1 MESFFQTQLIDLKQ
15 NQSFGVSQRIKKLY
29 QNSKTIKNDTQ
40 KPKRKYQKKRNLVVV
55 PLDNYYLQLCRIQK
69 LDNITYVCN
78 DGILR
83 FIPSI
88 GQISFNYLLQQAE
101 KIEENSNLNV
111 VSIVYKKQ
119 NLIQIDSL
127 EKIMDSICN
136 IQGITREEILNLLYD
151 YSNLINDNLQANSDE
166 LNEQFYSK
174 LDENFTEFQ
183 QKCTSFLTQYQ
194 ISNPSS
200 LYFYSIARLNL
211 ESKMYETAQIGYSK
225 GYLDLLGL
233 DVSSIQQIYLRNK
246 KIDLVKNQQDICM
259 QALRGLSNVTGRD
272 KMLIYE
278 NYESFIT
285 TFDGFLLKIYQ
296 RKVNM
301 CNKVKPI
308 IYHKHQFN
316 LTLIE
321 IEVDFQSFQDLLE
334 YRKRLSQSSENQ
346 KFDDFIRRENS
357 YLFEDVEYSIQ
368 SQQFI
373 DKFYSQ
379 NVQDLEL
386 IKQHLIQ
393 KEKQCCYRIIKN

>member
-1 MESFFQTQLIDLKQ
+1 MESFLQPQLIIDLKQ
-15 NQSFGVSQRIKKLY
+15 NKRTQASQRIKKLY
-29 QNSKTIKNDTQ
+29 LNSKNKKNQIQ

-101 KIEENSNLNV
+101 KIEENRDLNV
-111 VSIVYKKQ
+111 VSIQYKKQ

-127 EKIMDSICN
+127 EKIMDCISN
-136 IQGITREEILNLLYD
+136 IQGIDRQEILNLLYE
-151 YSNLINDNLQANSDE
+151 YSNLINENLYSDSDE
-166 LNEQFYSK
+166 LNKQLYNQ

-183 QKCTSFLTQYQ
+183 QKCVSFLTQYQ
-194 ISNPSS
+194 ITNPNS

-211 ESKMYETAQIGYSK
+211 EQKMYETAQIGYSK
-225 GYLDLLGL
+225 GYLNLLGL

-246 KIDLVKNQQDICM
+246 KIDLVKNEQDISK
-259 QALRGLSNVTGRD
+259 QALRGLFNVTGKD
-272 KMLIYE
+272 KLLIYE
-278 NYESFIT
+278 SYESFIT
-285 TFDGFLLKIYQ
+285 TFDGYPLKIYQ

-301 CNKVKPI
+301 CNKVKPV
-308 IYHKHQFN
+308 IYQKHQFN

-321 IEVDFQSFQDLLE
+321 IEVDLQSFQNLLE
-334 YRKRLSQSSENQ
+334 YRKRLSSQSQ

-379 NVQDLEL
+379 NVQDLQTMKE
-386 IKQHLIQ
+386 QLIQ
-393 KEKQCCYRIIKN
+393 KEKECGYRLIKN